1 MKLTACFAT
10 LAMAEKVP
18 QDDCID
24 NGIES
29 PLDHRFYVDHI
40 KCDKNNIMCK
50 PICAKNAVI
59 NSNRK
64 RYHCDKRGN
73 EYRWK
78 PVNPDIFPQCKS
90 CGDLGDIRSR
100 VKVDGDPIFDSS
112 IRITCPLGESLSSAR
127 SGNWHTNW
135 AKFNCECNKRAKE
148 CLWKTSLV
156 FGYKTFNP
164 FPPFNPASQLHQREL
179 QQVECVEAVKNPPST
194 GPPLPPGLTCKRED
208 GTRIV
213 DGQEADPNTWPWMVQ
228 LGYDGSLCG
237 GVIVGENLVL
247 TAGHCC
253 ANYNQIGRIR
263 GKVGSLDKGSG
274 KIIKFKKK
282 VMHPKY
288 NTPNGE
294 FEHDI
299 CLLFPTKPIEKI
311 AGSIDRACLP
321 NLDEQRPPAGTRC
334 WTAGFGAMWWE
345 GDSPTKLMEVDV
357 KLFSSVTCAATNAGK
372 YFDSSMHTCAGW
384 PEGRKDSCSGDSG
397 GPLIC
402 VTEDKQPVLWG
413 LTSFGIRCGERNS
426 PGVYARVEKYMN
438 WIVEEVEKQRHN

>member
-1 MKLTACFAT
+1 MIYC
-10 LAMAEKVP
+10 
-18 QDDCID
+18 
-24 NGIES
+24 
-29 PLDHRFYVDHI
+29 
-40 KCDKNNIMCK
+40 
-50 PICAKNAVI
+50 
-59 NSNRK
+59 
-64 RYHCDKRGN
+64 
-73 EYRWK
+73 
-78 PVNPDIFPQCKS
+78 PVGQ
-90 CGDLGDIRSR
+90 
-100 VKVDGDPIFDSS
+100 
-112 IRITCPLGESLSSAR
+112 SLSSFGA
-127 SGNWHTNW
+127 NWIKVNCNCYKD
-135 AKFNCECNKRAKE
+135 AKTCSWDDKHGKDI
-148 CLWKTSLV
+148 LSDLKGV
-156 FGYKTFNP
+156 K
-164 FPPFNPASQLHQREL
+164 
-179 QQVECVEAVKNPPST
+179 CVEAVKNPTT
-194 GPPLPPGLTCKRED
+194 GPRLPAGLTCKRED

-228 LGYDGSLCG
+228 LEYYDNFNCG

-384 PEGRKDSCSGDSG
+384 
-397 GPLIC
+397 
-402 VTEDKQPVLWG
+402 
-413 LTSFGIRCGERNS
+413 
-426 PGVYARVEKYMN
+426 
-438 WIVEEVEKQRHN
+438 

>member
-90 CGDLGDIRSR
+90 CGALSVSDLRSR
-100 VKVDGDPIFDSS
+100 VLLNGDPRFDSS
-112 IRITCPLGESLSSAR
+112 ITVSCPLGKSLSSQR
-127 SGNWHTNW
+127 SGNWMTSW
-135 AKFNCECNKRAKE
+135 VKFNCKCNKRAKS
-148 CLWKTSLV
+148 CHWRADNVWSKTGGSHHV
-156 FGYKTFNP
+156 
-164 FPPFNPASQLHQREL
+164 EL

-253 ANYNQIGRIR
+253 ASYHQIGEISA
-263 GKVGSLDKGSG
+263 KVGSLNKGNG
-274 KIIKFKKK
+274 KMIEFKKK

-294 FEHDI
+294 AENDI
-299 CLLFPTKPIEKI
+299 CLLFPKHPIEMVT
-311 AGSIDRACLP
+311 GSIDRACLP
-321 NLDEQRPPAGTRC
+321 NPDEQRPPAGTRC
-334 WTAGFGAMWWE
+334 WTAGFGMMWWD
-345 GDSPTKLMEVDV
+345 GVFPTKLMEVD
-357 KLFSSVTCAATNAGK
+357 LQLLSDHECAATDVSHL
-372 YFDSSMHTCAGW
+372 FDSSMHTCAGW
-384 PEGRKDSCSGDSG
+384 PEGRKDACSGDSG

-402 VTEDKQPVLWG
+402 VSKDNQPVLWG

-426 PGVYARVEKYMN
+426 PGVYARVEKYMS
-438 WIVEEVEKQRHN
+438 WIAEEVEKQRHN

>member
-18 QDDCID
+18 RDDCID

-78 PVNPDIFPQCKS
+78 PVNPAIFPQCRS
-90 CGDLGDIRSR
+90 CSDVGDLAER
-100 VKVDGDPIFDSS
+100 VEVDGDPRFDLS
-112 IRITCPLGESLSSAR
+112 ITISCPLGESLSSSW
-127 SGNWHTNW
+127 SGNWNTNW
-135 AKFNCECNKRAKE
+135 AKFNCKCNKRAKE
-148 CLWKTSLV
+148 CRWETSLA
-156 FGYKTFNP
+156 FGYKTFITSS
-164 FPPFNPASQLHQREL
+164 SQLHRFEL
-179 QQVECVEAVKNPPST
+179 EEVECVEAVKNPPST
-194 GPPLPPGLTCKRED
+194 GLRLPPGLTCKRED

-228 LGYDGSLCG
+228 LEYYDNFNCG

-253 ANYNQIGRIR
+253 ANYNQIKRIR

-274 KIIKFKKK
+274 KIIEFKKK

-402 VTEDKQPVLWG
+402 VSKDNQPVLWG

-438 WIVEEVEKQRHN
+438 WVAEVVEKQRRN

>member
-18 QDDCID
+18 RDDCID

-194 GPPLPPGLTCKRED
+194 GLRLPPGLTCKRED

-228 LGYDGSLCG
+228 LEYYDNFNCG

-253 ANYNQIGRIR
+253 ANYNQIKRIR

-274 KIIKFKKK
+274 KIIEFKKK

-384 PEGRKDSCSGDSG
+384 PEGRKDACSGDSG

-402 VTEDKQPVLWG
+402 VSKDNQPVLWG

-426 PGVYARVEKYMN
+426 PGVYARVSRLM
-438 WIVEEVEKQRHN
+438 QMSCD